1 MRPEVES
8 DAGEAGRVFKSP
20 APENDMNKISILRAA
35 LWATVALLV
44 GAVVALVFLYGQG
57 GPTVAGEPYGTP
69 FALVDQ
75 NGAPI
80 TEAVLTGQ
88 PSAVFFGFTHC
99 PEVCP
104 TTLYELAGHQKRL
117 KEEGK
122 SLRVVFVTVDPERD
136 TPEILKDYVAAVGP
150 DITAIT
156 GAPDKISAM
165 LKGWGVYAAKVGDG
179 SDYSMDHTAT
189 TFLLDADG
197 ALAGTLAYGEKSDT
211 ARAKLDRLVG
221 L

>member
-1 MRPEVES
+1 MS
-8 DAGEAGRVFKSP
+8 GHK
-20 APENDMNKISILRAA
+20 ILRLG
-35 LWATVALLV
+35 LWALVALLL

-57 GPTVAGEPYGTP
+57 GPRTAGEPYGTP
-69 FALVDQ
+69 FRLVDQ

-80 TEAVLTGQ
+80 TEGELRGR

-104 TTLYELAGHQKRL
+104 TTLYELSGQQQRL
-117 KEEGK
+117 KEAGK
-122 SLRVVFVTVDPERD
+122 DLRVVFVTVDPERD
-136 TPEILKDYVAAVGP
+136 TPDILKDYVTAVGP

-156 GAPDKISAM
+156 GAPDDIAAM
-165 LKGWGVYAAKVGDG
+165 LKGWGVYSAKVGEG
-179 SDYSMDHTAT
+179 ADYSMDHTAT

-197 ALAGTLAYGEKSDT
+197 ALAGTLAYGENSDT